1 MSKFDIFNKI
11 KIDLDKY
18 EEIED
23 NNNDESDNEQSR
35 TEESVATGERGLL
48 WYSLSAAVTALGAGF
63 VLTGK
68 KCRKD
73 EE

>member
-1 MSKFDIFNKI
+1 MTPIRMN
-11 KIDLDKY
+11 LRH
-18 EEIED
+18 
-23 NNNDESDNEQSR
+23 EQSR
-35 TEESVATGERGLL
+35 TEESVATGESGLL